1 MSRRPASR
9 RPRPRT
15 RLRTRLGL
23 YAAALGLLP
32 GLAACGIQG
41 SDVVEA
47 GGAAPVTVQPTSEP
61 RLLLFFVGKDGRLM
75 PVARELHFAFGQE
88 WGEGSGTDR
97 TVTPTYPAEI
107 VVGYRVPTDKVLSTL
122 LDGPEEKER
131 AAGLTTRLI
140 LHGGGDPHVEQP
152 AKDGSVGL
160 RLRLSV
166 RVRDMDP
173 VAVQQLVC
181 TTAFAERWGSG
192 APVVISGTDGSL
204 PATSCK
210 LA

>member
-9 RPRPRT
+9 RICR
-15 RLRTRLGL
+15 GL
-23 YAAALGLLP
+23 CVAALLALLP

-75 PVARELHFAFGQE
+75 PVARELHFAFGQD
-88 WGEGSGTDR
+88 WGEGSGTDV
-97 TVTPTYPAEI
+97 TVMPSHPVE

-131 AAGLTTRLI
+131 AAGLTTRLT
-140 LHGGGDPHVEQP
+140 LHGGGDPHVEPP
-152 AKDGSVGL
+152 AKDGSGGL

-192 APVVISGTDGSL
+192 VPVVISGADGSL
-204 PATSCK
+204 PATTCRVG
-210 LA
+210 

>member
-1 MSRRPASR
+1 MSRRPPSR

-23 YAAALGLLP
+23 YAAVLGLLP

-75 PVARELHFAFGQE
+75 PVARDLHFSFGQD
-88 WGEGSGTDR
+88 WGEGTGTGG
-97 TVTPTYPAEI
+97 TVTPTHPTE
-107 VVGYRVPTDKVLSTL
+107 VVGYRVATDKVLSTL
-122 LDGPEEKER
+122 LDGPDEKEL

-140 LHGGGDPHVEQP
+140 LHGGGDPHVEP
-152 AKDGSVGL
+152 RAEDGGGEL

-166 RVRDMDP
+166 RVRDLDP

-181 TTAFAERWGSG
+181 TTAFAERWGS
-192 APVVISGTDGSL
+192 AVPVVISGTDGAL
-204 PATSCK
+204 PATSCR
-210 LA
+210 LG